1 MLLNNQWIAEEIKEE
16 IKIDLETNENGST
29 MVQNPWDSIRA
40 VQKLKALQV
49 FLGKFKKPQIN
60 NITFYLKEL
69 EKEKTELKVC

>member
-49 FLGKFKKPQIN
+49 FLRKFKKPQIN